1 MLLSEGGWRRGRD
14 STVEA
19 WAIHARALPAACPPS
34 ALLNVVLFLLFVGG
48 VLAFESPD
56 LRVH

>member
-1 MLLSEGGWRRGRD
+1 LREGGWRRGRD

-19 WAIHARALPAACPPS
+19 WAIQARAFPAARPPS

-48 VLAFESPD
+48 VLAFES
-56 LRVH
+56 RISGY